1 MTWGHASNAACRGL
15 SATDF
20 RALLRSNESPATS
33 GPAPNT
39 ATGQRFAGVLALTR
53 IEVMSAA
60 LEGMRKSDPRRQT
73 LASAIYSAR
82 SAILHRGPQC

>member
-15 SATDF
+15 GATDF
-20 RALLRSNESPATS
+20 RALIRSSESPAIS
-33 GPAPNT
+33 GPAPIT
-39 ATGQRFAGVLALTR
+39 LKAQRFAGVLALTR

-60 LEGMRKSDPRRQT
+60 LEGMHKSDPRRQT

-82 SAILHRGPQC
+82 SAILARGPQ